1 MTHQQL
7 KCHVNFPFVRSTCL
21 FSLEKGSII
30 FFEVITL
37 TTRLMDYFFFHFT
50 LMWLTVKALLILSI
64 FKGNCPV
71 DKTYVYIDTI
81 VTPSSRGC
89 KVMSTK

>member
-7 KCHVNFPFVRSTCL
+7 KCHVNFLFVRSTCL
-21 FSLEKGSII
+21 LSLEKCSII

-50 LMWLTVKALLILSI
+50 LMLVDSQSITDSCI
-64 FKGNCPV
+64 FKGDCPV